1 MGYPVASDIAYA
13 MWVLINYQNY
23 KTSYNHNLIG
33 NQESKIDKHTL
44 LPNCCMLRH
53 RGFQIG
59 FKLSFTTSVLHIGT
73 EPPLSTI
80 LDILKKGS

>member
-1 MGYPVASDIAYA
+1 MGYPVTSEIAYA
-13 MWVLINYQNY
+13 MWVFINYQNY
-23 KTSYNHNLIG
+23 ETSYNHNLIR
-33 NQESKIDKHTL
+33 NQESKIDKHTS
-44 LPNCCMLRH
+44 LPNYCMLRH